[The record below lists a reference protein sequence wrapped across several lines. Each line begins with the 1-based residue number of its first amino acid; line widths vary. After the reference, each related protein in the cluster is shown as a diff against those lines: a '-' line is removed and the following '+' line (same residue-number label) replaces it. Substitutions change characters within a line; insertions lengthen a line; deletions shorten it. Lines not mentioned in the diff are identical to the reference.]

1 MGCMI
6 DMDRG
11 SGGKARRGSLSS
23 NADRDNKNKEGSPD
37 PLSRTQFSFTHTHTM
52 HNLLSKK
59 KQPFMPHQLRKPNE
73 SPEDSCLMVQG
84 NTLAQSYR

>member
-1 MGCMI
+1 
-6 DMDRG
+6 
-11 SGGKARRGSLSS
+11 
-23 NADRDNKNKEGSPD
+23 
-37 PLSRTQFSFTHTHTM
+37 M